1 MVIWQGIEC
10 QVDNCPHHLE
20 DTVLLLFHLL
30 FLLKNLVSV
39 LELLALHSRSHYALV
54 PLSTTESRQRELS
67 FTSRACNLS
76 DSLRIRAW
84 IILETSQ
91 PLFLFQI
98 YIYIFFFLLP
108 KKNTSSRHNDFKPQT
123 FHGSLWVCASWFL
136 QGSLQGDVSVP
147 CGIERSLSD
156 TLLVNGLIWKVQAGL
171 CLAGMIWRLAFPYN
185 FGVLL
190 YSLFSTILILTWQH
204 KSPSQQREVAIILK
218 AKYKTCFTV
227 FCCSRQSQAR
237 LYAVGGKMCSTP

>member
-98 YIYIFFFLLP
+98 YIYIFFP
-108 KKNTSSRHNDFKPQT
+108 
-123 FHGSLWVCASWFL
+123 
-136 QGSLQGDVSVP
+136 
-147 CGIERSLSD
+147 
-156 TLLVNGLIWKVQAGL
+156 
-171 CLAGMIWRLAFPYN
+171 
-185 FGVLL
+185 
-190 YSLFSTILILTWQH
+190 ST
-204 KSPSQQREVAIILK
+204 
-218 AKYKTCFTV
+218 
-227 FCCSRQSQAR
+227 
-237 LYAVGGKMCSTP
+237 

>member
-39 LELLALHSRSHYALV
+39 LELLPLHSRSHYALV

-91 PLFLFQI
+91 PLFLFQMHI
-98 YIYIFFFLLP
+98 YMYFFLLP
-108 KKNTSSRHNDFKPQT
+108 KKIFPQDIMTLNHKYFMIAYDFVLPDSYKALCKVMFL
-123 FHGSLWVCASWFL
+123 FHA
-136 QGSLQGDVSVP
+136 
-147 CGIERSLSD
+147 
-156 TLLVNGLIWKVQAGL
+156 A
-171 CLAGMIWRLAFPYN
+171 
-185 FGVLL
+185 
-190 YSLFSTILILTWQH
+190 
-204 KSPSQQREVAIILK
+204 
-218 AKYKTCFTV
+218 
-227 FCCSRQSQAR
+227 
-237 LYAVGGKMCSTP
+237 